1 MMIRTSNQLIHTLGL
16 CFGLVGIDTA
26 NSSEVTNDG
35 LDDGMLIGQLRGHE
49 TYDAGEQLQW
59 DGYVIGRVVSKSG
72 NIMTIKVEDDVDGVT
87 VFHAQGSVSPG
98 SDVLVGKDENG
109 YYYFERAAHPEW
121 ISHLELKQ
129 VTVSSTES
137 SYSEPISQLQEETIV
152 EEKTVVE
159 EETVVEEQEPVRG
172 LW

>member
-1 MMIRTSNQLIHTLGL
+1 MNIIQNVSSVTIALGL
-16 CFGLVGIDTA
+16 CVTSVSINPA
-26 NSSEVTNDG
+26 HSSEIIDAKNDE
-35 LDDGMLIGQLRGHE
+35 IVISQLRGHN
-49 TYDAGEQLQW
+49 TYDGGEQIQW

-121 ISHLELKQ
+121 ISRFDLKQ

-152 EEKTVVE
+152 EE
-159 EETVVEEQEPVRG
+159 ETVVEEQEPVRG